1 MSNKWIVLVVIALV
15 PISYYLG
22 TMNLSNEASSV
33 ESVVAKKEK
42 MPLFYRNPMNP
53 EVTSPVPAKDNMG
66 MDYIPVYADD
76 DNEKAP
82 AGTVKIDSTVVQNI
96 GVRTATAEKKDFG
109 RAIRTVGRIDFDE
122 ERVVRMHPKVEGWI
136 DEIFI
141 DKTGEKVKEDT
152 MLLSIYSP
160 MLVTAQQEYLL
171 ALNNLKNLKHST
183 FSDVSRGADE
193 LLESSKERLELL
205 DVPAHQLDELEKTRK
220 IKKNLHI
227 HSPAAGTIVQIG
239 AREGQYV
246 TPKTELYMI
255 VDLSKV
261 WVYADIYEYEI
272 PWVRAGDK
280 VDMTLASAPGN
291 TFNGEVVYIYPYSEA
306 KTRTTKVRIVFDNK
320 DNRLRPNMFSD
331 IVIHSQQIK
340 DSLVIPSEAVVRSGK
355 AEQVFIVKGE
365 GKYEPRLVKLGIESN
380 GEVAVLSGLKA
391 GEEVVTSAQF
401 LVDSES
407 KLREAAAKM
416 VDAEKNKETQIDEGG
431 HDAHDHSNMQKNDS
445 DNEVDHSKMN
455 HDMTDDSMLHKNM
468 KHPTQMDH
476 GDMDH
481 EKMDHSQYKSMSG
494 EHAND

>member
-1 MSNKWIVLVVIALV
+1 MQQLEREQNMSNKWILLAVIALV

-22 TMNLSNEASSV
+22 TMNLSEESSSV
-33 ESVVAKKEK
+33 DSSIVKKEK
-42 MPLFYRNPMNP
+42 EPLFYRNPMNP

-96 GVRTATAEKKDFG
+96 GVRTAIAEKKDFG

-122 ERVVRMHPKVEGWI
+122 ERVVRLHPKVEGWI

-141 DKTGEKVKEDT
+141 DKTGEKVKEDS

-171 ALNNLKNLKHST
+171 ALNNLKNLKDST

-261 WVYADIYEYEI
+261 WVYADIYEYEV

-280 VDMTLASAPGN
+280 VDMTLGSAPGK

-320 DNRLRPNMFSD
+320 DNSLRPNMFSD
-331 IVIHSQQIK
+331 IIIHSQQIK

-355 AEQVFIVKGE
+355 TEQVFIVKGE

-380 GEVAVLSGLKA
+380 GEVVVLTGLKA

-416 VDAEKNKETQIDEGG
+416 VDAEKRSEAQNDHSG
-431 HDAHDHSNMQKNDS
+431 HNDQDHSNMKHNDS
-445 DNEVDHSKMN
+445 NGTDKNEIDHSKMN
-455 HDMTDDSMLHKNM
+455 HD
-468 KHPTQMDH
+468 QMDH
-476 GDMDH
+476 NQH
-481 EKMDHSQYKSMSG
+481 KSMSG
-494 EHAND
+494 EPAND